1 MKVLEYGKK
10 HAELLLMYPEEFA
23 KEVTAYLSN

>member
-1 MKVLEYGKK
+1 MKVLEYGKE

-23 KEVTAYLSN
+23 KEVITYINS